1 MYKYYHDICLSH
13 TSLSMIISRSIYV
26 IADDVISF
34 FFVTEQ
40 YSIVYIYHIV
50 FIRSSVD
57 GHLSCFHVLHIVN
70 SAAISTEMHVF
81 FQVRILFR
89 ICRKCDCWILW

>member
-1 MYKYYHDICLSH
+1 MILVSLTL
-13 TSLSMIISRSIYV
+13 TSLSMIIPRSIYV

-40 YSIVYIYHIV
+40 YSIVYIYRIV
-50 FIRSSVD
+50 LIHSSVN

-81 FQVRILFR
+81 FQIIILSR
-89 ICRKCDCWILW
+89 ICPKCDCWIIW